1 MSDNNTSNNT
11 PVIAV
16 TLGDPGGI
24 GPELIAKLF
33 AENEVFADTHTVLI
47 GDRWLWEEGQRVAGV
62 KVDLPEVSSFTEARE
77 HNTPVYFEMDS
88 VARERTGY
96 AQANEHGGA
105 SVLAV
110 LDRCIEGYK
119 AGEVDGICFGP
130 LNKYAMKL
138 GGLGHEDELHWF
150 VNKLGVT
157 DFFSEFNTLGT
168 LWTSRISSHVPLKDA
183 HTYINE
189 ERIISAA
196 TLIHD
201 TLRKA
206 GFESPRVAVAGF
218 NPHAGEGGTCGRE
231 EIDIIAPAVE
241 KCRSQGYPIVGPFP
255 ADTVFLKARDGELD
269 AVVTMFHDQG
279 QIAIKMLGF
288 DKGVT
293 ILGGLPLPVG
303 SPAHGTAFDI
313 AGQGKANL
321 TPTRNAFNLVKAM
334 CLQ

>member
-1 MSDNNTSNNT
+1 MTQKT
-11 PVIAV
+11 PLIAL

-24 GPELIAKLF
+24 GPELVAKLL
-33 AENEVFADTHTVLI
+33 AEGEATQGCHTVLI
-47 GDRWLWEEGQRVAGV
+47 GDRWLWQEGQRVAGV
-62 KVDLPEVSSFTEARE
+62 NLELPEVESFKEARDQSG
-77 HNTPVYFEMDS
+77 PVFLEMDTVS
-88 VARERTGY
+88 PEQTAY
-96 AQANEHGGA
+96 AEANAAGGA

-110 LDRCIEGYK
+110 LSRCIEAHK
-119 AGEVDGICFGP
+119 AGEVDGICFAP

-150 VNKLGVT
+150 VEKLGVT
-157 DFFSEFNTLGT
+157 TFFSEFNTLGT

-183 HTYINE
+183 HTYITE
-189 ERIISAA
+189 ERIVAAA

-201 TLRKA
+201 TLKKA
-206 GFESPRVAVAGF
+206 GFDAPRVAVAGF

-241 KCRSQGYPIVGPFP
+241 ACVAKGYPIVGPFP

-269 AVVTMFHDQG
+269 AVVTMYHDQG

-288 DKGVT
+288 DRGVT
-293 ILGGLPLPVG
+293 ILGGLPVPVG

-334 CLQ
+334 CLN